1 MTLGQAIAE
10 AIHEH
15 DVHTVIVSR
24 CLRVLNPWAII
35 ANADS
40 LRRVA

>member
-15 DVHTVIVSR
+15 DIHTVIASR
-24 CLRVLNPWAII
+24 CLRILNPWAIL

-40 LRRVA
+40 QRAA

>member
-1 MTLGQAIAE
+1 MTLDQAIAE

-15 DVHTVIVSR
+15 DVHTVIASR
-24 CLRVLNPWAII
+24 SLRVLNPWAIL